1 MSVSK
6 QDIERL
12 TDYIEQL
19 TYNMESL
26 EQESLCDLDVNV
38 GFQEFKVIFFLGKNG
53 STKMSEIAKHLMI
66 SSSNLTSIVDK
77 LVNKK
82 LVKRYH
88 NEDDRRTVFVEL
100 LDEGNQIF
108 LDYRKQKMKISKIML
123 ETLNADEQ
131 KQFMSLMEKITFGL
145 NWKKE

>member
-38 GFQEFKVIFFLGKNG
+38 GFQEFKVIFFLGENG

-66 SSSNLTSIVDK
+66 SSSNLTAIVDK
-77 LVNKK
+77 LVKKK

-100 LDEGNQIF
+100 LGAGNQIF
-108 LDYRKQKMKISKIML
+108 LGHRKQKMKISKTML
-123 ETLNADEQ
+123 ETLDAGER
-131 KQFMSLMEKITFGL
+131 KQFIGLMEKIAFGL
-145 NWKKE
+145 NGKTE